1 MLRGRVTVT
10 TGFESIGPDSCVASG
25 DGPDSYREFVYLRV
39 VDTGCGIDDAI
50 RPRIFDPF
58 FTTKFIGR
66 GLGLSAVQGIVRAH
80 GGLIRVSSQLGKGS
94 AFSCLLPVARHN
106 AGM

>member
-1 MLRGRVTVT
+1 VRTAFLRDQGR
-10 TGFESIGPDSCVASG
+10 ICV
-25 DGPDSYREFVYLRV
+25 EVE
-39 VDTGCGIDDAI
+39 DTGHGMDEATKA
-50 RPRIFDPF
+50 RIFDPF

-94 AFSCLLPVARHN
+94 AFSCLVPVARHN